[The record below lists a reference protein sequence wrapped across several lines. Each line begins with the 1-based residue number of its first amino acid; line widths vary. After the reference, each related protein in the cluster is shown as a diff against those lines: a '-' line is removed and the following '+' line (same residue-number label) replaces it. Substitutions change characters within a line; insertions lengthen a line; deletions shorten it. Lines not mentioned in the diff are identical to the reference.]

1 MFEEPLHYDGLT
13 RGWTLTLHPVAE
25 GNARTRHMEPEAFDL
40 L

>member
-1 MFEEPLHYDGLT
+1 MFDEPLRYDALT

-25 GNARTRHMEPEAFDL
+25 GNARTHHVVPEAFDL